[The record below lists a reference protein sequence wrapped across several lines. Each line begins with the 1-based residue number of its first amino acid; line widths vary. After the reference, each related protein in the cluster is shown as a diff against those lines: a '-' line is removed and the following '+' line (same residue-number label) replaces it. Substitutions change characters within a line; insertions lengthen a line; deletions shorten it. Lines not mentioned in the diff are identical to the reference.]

1 MSSVSCWWMVS
12 EAVEEVGGGAY
23 TASRMA
29 RVITMMNA
37 LRG

>member
-1 MSSVSCWWMVS
+1 MVS
-12 EAVEEVGGGAY
+12 EAVEEVGVVTY
-23 TASRMA
+23 TASRMV